1 MTRKE
6 ARIMKLKGKVA
17 LVTGASSGIGR
28 AVAVGFAGDGAKV
41 AAVGRNAP
49 RLAEVVKAVAGA
61 GGEAL
66 DIQADLLKPGERDK
80 AVQETV
86 RRFGKLDIL
95 VNSAGVFELSDFFEI
110 DEEFFDRTMDLNL
123 KGLFFMSQCAAKE
136 MKKQGKGKIINLS
149 SIAGGCIGFP
159 TATVYCASKGAIAA
173 LTQALSLELA
183 PFKINVNCIA
193 PGNIRTAMNEQFL
206 ADPEYLKA
214 MLAQTPWGRI
224 GETKDIVPA
233 AVYLAC
239 DDSDYMT
246 GQKLVIDGGWTCP

>member
-1 MTRKE
+1 
-6 ARIMKLKGKVA
+6 MKLKDKVA

-28 AVAVGFAGDGAKV
+28 AIAVAFAGEGARV
-41 AAVGRNAP
+41 AAVGRNAA
-49 RLAEVVKAVAGA
+49 RLREVIETIAA
-61 GGEAL
+61 GGGEGL
-66 DIQADLLKPGERDK
+66 PIQADLLRGEEREK
-80 AVQETV
+80 AVRETTG
-86 RRFGKLDIL
+86 RFGRLDIL
-95 VNSAGVFELSDFFEI
+95 VNSAGVFELSDFFQI
-110 DEEFFDRTMDLNL
+110 HEEFFDRTMNMNL

-136 MKKQGKGKIINLS
+136 MKKQNKGKIINLS

-173 LTQALSLELA
+173 FTQALSLELA

-193 PGNIRTAMNEQFL
+193 PGNIRTAMNEHLL
-206 ADPEYLKA
+206 ANPDYLKA

-224 GETKDIVPA
+224 GETGDIVPA
-233 AVYLAC
+233 AIYLAS

>member
-1 MTRKE
+1 MR
-6 ARIMKLKGKVA
+6 LKGKVA

-28 AVAVGFAGDGAKV
+28 AIAVGFAGEGAKV
-41 AAVGRNAP
+41 AAVGRDAS
-49 RLAEVVKAVAGA
+49 RLGEVAKAIAAA
-61 GGEAL
+61 GGEGL
-66 DIQADLLKPGERDK
+66 QIQADLLRREEMEK
-80 AVQETV
+80 AVRETV
-86 RRFGKLDIL
+86 GRFGKLDIL

-110 DEEFFDRTMDLNL
+110 DEDFFDRTVNLNL

-136 MKKQGKGKIINLS
+136 MKKQNKGKIINFS

-183 PFKINVNCIA
+183 PLKINVNCIA
-193 PGNIRTAMNEQFL
+193 PGNIRTAMNEHFL
-206 ADPEYLKA
+206 ANPDYLKA
-214 MLAQTPWGRI
+214 MLTQTPWGRI
-224 GETKDIVPA
+224 GETSDIVPA
-233 AVYLAC
+233 AIYLAS